1 MSKRNNVH
9 PGQYD
14 TEGRSRPG
22 DDLLQD
28 LETQEYTQS
37 QKELEQRTAPEGQKT
52 KSRRAS
58 RARRPAGAPT
68 QD

>member
-1 MSKRNNVH
+1 MSKHSNVH
-9 PGQYD
+9 PGHYQ
-14 TEGRSRPG
+14 TEGRSRQG

-37 QKELEQRTAPEGQKT
+37 QQELAKRTAPEAQQT

-58 RARRPAGAPT
+58 RARRPAGAQT
-68 QD
+68 NA